1 MVAGAEILVLADD
14 DSAEPSQSIHGTVV
28 VTNTGTGTD
37 QLLLSTVGLDCGV
50 STVLSLEAGESS
62 SALPWSCVL
71 ADDAEAGL
79 SELKFRVTSS
89 SRTSFSASSSEI
101 YTIEPVWGS
110 SGVLEITFAE
120 PSLSI
125 PSSGG
130 STVMVSVQN
139 LANAQVTGLLSI
151 EGFGDGLLA
160 TEWLRLSDNTSSNEY
175 TLSPGSSVQYSLT
188 LTSLVSTSQSAT
200 LQIRGAYQIGESTS
214 SDVSND
220 FEVEI
225 EGPAVPPNGVRLPFG
240 MELSQSD
247 SLNALFGGWGFS
259 LLLLG
264 VLFLVRGRKQN
275 TVNAEGDAEEEEEEE
290 EKETPLGFNEC
301 RMEDGK
307 VSCPSCSARLGV
319 PRGSEP
325 PFRFTCPKCS
335 TMIRVVE

>member
-1 MVAGAEILVLADD
+1 LAE
-14 DSAEPSQSIHGTVV
+14 
-28 VTNTGTGTD
+28 
-37 QLLLSTVGLDCGV
+37 
-50 STVLSLEAGESS
+50 
-62 SALPWSCVL
+62 
-71 ADDAEAGL
+71 DAEAGL

-89 SRTSFSASSSEI
+89 SRTSFSTSSSEF

-110 SGVLEITFAE
+110 SGVLEITFSE
-120 PSLSI
+120 PSLSL

-130 STVMVSVQN
+130 STVMVTVKN

-160 TEWLRLSDNTSSNEY
+160 TEWLRISDNTSSNELM
-175 TLSPGSSVQYSLT
+175 LSPGSSVEYSLT

-200 LQIRGAYQIGESTS
+200 LRIRGAYQIGESTS

-220 FEVEI
+220 FEVKI

-259 LLLLG
+259 LLLLA
-264 VLFLVRGRKQN
+264 VLYLIRRKKQ
-275 TVNAEGDAEEEEEEE
+275 DATLEEEEEEDDE
-290 EKETPLGFNEC
+290 EENETPLGFNEC

-307 VSCPSCSARLGV
+307 VSCSSCDARLGV

>member
-1 MVAGAEILVLADD
+1 M
-14 DSAEPSQSIHGTVV
+14 
-28 VTNTGTGTD
+28 
-37 QLLLSTVGLDCGV
+37 STVGLDCGV
-50 STVLSLEAGESS
+50 SIVLTLEAGESS
-62 SALPWSCVL
+62 SAIPWSCVL

-89 SRTSFSASSSEI
+89 SRTSFSTSSSEI

-110 SGVLEITFAE
+110 SGVLDITFSE
-120 PSLSI
+120 PSLSL

-130 STVMVSVQN
+130 STVMVTVKN

-160 TEWLRLSDNTSSNEY
+160 TEWLRLSDNTSSNQL
-175 TLSPGSSVQYSLT
+175 TLSAGSSSEYSLT

-200 LQIRGAYQIGESTS
+200 LRIRGAYQIGDTTS

-225 EGPAVPPNGVRLPFG
+225 EGPAVPPNGVQLPFG

-264 VLFLVRGRKQN
+264 VLFLIRGRKQN
-275 TVNAEGDAEEEEEEE
+275 IADAGEDAEEEEEKKFHSVSMSVEWKM
-290 EKETPLGFNEC
+290 EK
-301 RMEDGK
+301 
-307 VSCPSCSARLGV
+307 S
-319 PRGSEP
+319 
-325 PFRFTCPKCS
+325 
-335 TMIRVVE
+335 RVLLAKHD

>member
-1 MVAGAEILVLADD
+1 
-14 DSAEPSQSIHGTVV
+14 
-28 VTNTGTGTD
+28 
-37 QLLLSTVGLDCGV
+37 
-50 STVLSLEAGESS
+50 
-62 SALPWSCVL
+62 
-71 ADDAEAGL
+71 
-79 SELKFRVTSS
+79 VTSS

-101 YTIEPVWGS
+101 YTIEPIWGS

-130 STVMVSVQN
+130 STVMVSVKN

-160 TEWLRLSDNTSSNEY
+160 IEWLRLSDNTSSNEY

-200 LQIRGAYQIGESTS
+200 LQVRGAYQIAESTS
-214 SDVSND
+214 SDVSNQ

-225 EGPAVPPNGVRLPFG
+225 KGPAVPPNGVRLPFG

-247 SLNALFGGWGFS
+247 SLNALFGGWGLS
-259 LLLLG
+259 LLLLA
-264 VLFLVRGRKQN
+264 VLFLMRGRKQ
-275 TVNAEGDAEEEEEEE
+275 VAADDEEEAEEEE
-290 EKETPLGFNEC
+290 EKEIPIGFNEC